1 MPLPI
6 AVHLHPGRLVLTV
19 LCSVLLA
26 ACGGGGD
33 NSSPAPMPPDPMA
46 TFTQQKLDWKACD
59 PTLMGEGENAIT
71 TFGERVK
78 CTLMRAPLD
87 YANPALGELQVALL
101 KVSAEQPE
109 RRLGAI
115 LVNPGGP
122 GGNGLVYG
130 FRYSEFFALG
140 DPVDPDG
147 KLMKDMSNRYDM
159 IGFSPRGVGSS
170 SALTCSSGEL
180 LELDNSLSFD
190 RSPENIK
197 KAQHNARLK
206 AQACAKNPL
215 TKHIHTD
222 ATARDMD
229 LVRSL
234 LGDAKL
240 NFIGVSYGS
249 WLGAWYA
256 SLFPERVGRMLLD
269 SSMNV
274 AGSYD
279 DATLMQEMGHQRV
292 MDEVILPYAARHGQR
307 FNLDSKPSQIKS
319 AIQALPL
326 ALKTL
331 LVMDLNVASSYNFDL
346 NPLRITAAF
355 GLQALRQQLPQ
366 ADERRFHAAID
377 NYAFTPGADNA
388 QAAELAHQLAA
399 QLFELRRRESV
410 VVTPGSAVYATVI
423 CNDLGTVGDEQRWVD
438 IGNDYAARYPLT
450 GGLATANPC
459 LYWSVPVVTRPPLAA
474 ATQAGPLLMLQSRYD
489 AETPVEGAQKTLD
502 ALPNASMIVIEN
514 EYSHGLFPYGES
526 CVDSQVADYFLN
538 GTMPP
543 RTSSCA
549 GKPLP
554 ADAPA
559 PGARQRHAAPVT
571 SPYTDAVKA
580 DEAMRRIHK
589 ITEEAS
595 RRRF

>member
-6 AVHLHPGRLVLTV
+6 ALPLRPGRRALTV
-19 LCSVLLA
+19 LFTALLA
-26 ACGGGGD
+26 SCGGGD
-33 NSSPAPMPPDPMA
+33 NSSPAPLPPDPMA

-87 YANPALGELQVALL
+87 YTNPALGELQVALL

-122 GGNGLVYG
+122 GGDGLTYG

-140 DPVDPDG
+140 NPAEPNG
-147 KLMKDMSNRYDM
+147 KLLRDMSNRYDM
-159 IGFSPRGVGSS
+159 VGFSPRGLGAS
-170 SALTCSSGEL
+170 SALTCSSNEL
-180 LELDNSLSFD
+180 LEIENSLTFD

-197 KAQHNARLK
+197 KAQHNTRLK

-234 LGDAKL
+234 MGDAKL
-240 NFIGVSYGS
+240 NFMGLSYGT

-292 MDEVILPYAARHGQR
+292 IDELILPYAARHGQR

-319 AIQALPL
+319 AILALPL
-326 ALKTL
+326 PLKTL
-331 LVMDLNVASSYNFDL
+331 LVTEFLNVNNSYNFDL
-346 NPLRITAAF
+346 NPLGITAAF

-366 ADERRFHAAID
+366 ADERGIHAAID
-377 NYAFTPGADNA
+377 NYAFTSAADNA
-388 QAAELAHQLAA
+388 QAAQLAHQLTAK
-399 QLFELRRRESV
+399 LFEPRRRESV
-410 VVTPGSAVYATVI
+410 VVTPGKAVYPTVI

-438 IGNDYAARYPLT
+438 IGNDYATRYPLA
-450 GGLATANPC
+450 GGAATANPC
-459 LYWSVPVVTRPPLAA
+459 LYWSAPVLTRPPLAA

-502 ALPNASMIVIEN
+502 ALPSASMIVIEN

-526 CVDSQVADYFLN
+526 CVDSKVADYFLN

-559 PGARQRHAAPVT
+559 PGARLRNAAPAT
-571 SPYTDAVKA
+571 SPYTDPVKA
-580 DEAMRRIHK
+580 TEAMRRIHK
-589 ITEEAS
+589 MTEEAS
-595 RRRF
+595 RRGF

>member
-1 MPLPI
+1 
-6 AVHLHPGRLVLTV
+6 
-19 LCSVLLA
+19 
-26 ACGGGGD
+26 
-33 NSSPAPMPPDPMA
+33 MA
-46 TFTQQKLDWKACD
+46 SFTQQKLDWTPCD
-59 PTLMGEGENAIT
+59 PTLIGEGENQIT

-109 RRLGAI
+109 QRLGAI

-122 GGNGLVYG
+122 SGDGLLLG

-140 DPVDPDG
+140 NPADPNG
-147 KLMKDMSNRYDM
+147 KLYKDMSNRYDM

-170 SALTCSSGEL
+170 SALTCSSNEL
-180 LELDNSLSFD
+180 LEIESSLIFD
-190 RSPENIK
+190 RSPENIQR
-197 KAQHNARLK
+197 AQHNARLK

-215 TKHIHTD
+215 TKHINTD
-222 ATARDMD
+222 TTARDMD
-229 LVRSL
+229 LVRRL

-240 NFIGVSYGS
+240 NFMGISYGT

-279 DATLMQEMGHQRV
+279 DATLLQEAGHQRV
-292 MDEVILPYAARHGQR
+292 LDEVMLPYAARHGQR
-307 FNLDSKPSQIKS
+307 FNLDSNPSQIRS
-319 AIQALPL
+319 ALLALPQPYKSVL
-326 ALKTL
+326 AT
-331 LVMDLNVASSYNFDL
+331 DTFNFTNTNNFDR
-346 NPLRITAAF
+346 NPLAITAIF

-366 ADERRFHAAID
+366 ADERGMHAAID
-377 NYAFTPGADNA
+377 TYPFTAGPDNLV
-388 QAAELAHQLAA
+388 AANWAHIFATK
-399 QLFELRRRESV
+399 LFSV
-410 VVTPGSAVYATVI
+410 WMRDRVFFAPSKAVYVSVI
-423 CNDLGTVGDEQRWVD
+423 CNDMATVGDEQRWVD

-450 GGLATANPC
+450 GGAATANPC
-459 LYWSVPVVTRPPLAA
+459 LYWGAPVVTRPPLAA
-474 ATQAGPLLMLQSRYD
+474 AAKAGPLLMLQSRYD
-489 AETPVEGAQKTLD
+489 AETPIEGAQKTLD

-514 EYSHGLFPYGES
+514 EYSHGLFPYHDS
-526 CVDSQVADYFLN
+526 CVDAQVANYFLN
-538 GTMPP
+538 GSMPP

-559 PGARQRHAAPVT
+559 ASARQVKSASVT
-571 SPYTDAVKA
+571 SPYTNPAKAGDAV
-580 DEAMRRIHK
+580 RHIHK
-589 ITEEAS
+589 IIEEAN
-595 RRRF
+595 RGPF